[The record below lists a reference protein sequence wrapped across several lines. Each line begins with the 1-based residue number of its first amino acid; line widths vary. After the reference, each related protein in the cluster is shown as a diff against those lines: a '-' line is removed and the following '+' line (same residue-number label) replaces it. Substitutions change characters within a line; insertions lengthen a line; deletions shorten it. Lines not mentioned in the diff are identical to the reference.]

1 MPKPADLNRCLAAL
15 DQDHT
20 IIAVIEMSQSSWLVA
35 GVVPGIARQ
44 PLKKLAPDQ
53 DALLKLFHRWREE
66 AGQAGREITRIAVA
80 FEAGRDGFW
89 LARWLRAHGIEA
101 HVIHPTSIAVSREH
115 RRAKTDRLD
124 TALLKRVFLGWLR
137 GEPDHCHMAAIPTL
151 ADEDARRPTREREC
165 LVGERTRNVNRIKAA
180 LARLGVR
187 GFKPTLRN
195 ALQRLDALR
204 TPEGTGLPPNTRA
217 ELHRDMARL
226 RVVTEQIQ
234 QIEAARGERLEQ
246 ACAEGP
252 NAMVRLLAQVVGV
265 GLETADMLVH
275 EVLSRNLRDR
285 RAVARYAGLHRF
297 AGRERPP
304 AMGER
309 ARQGG
314 QRPRA
319 PGDDPAG
326 LALSAAS
333 KGECAG
339 SVVSGAHGRG
349 PGQHAQDP
357 DRGAGEK
364 AAHCAVAHGDHRRG
378 SARRCAASGR
388 LRSLPEGDYPD
399 SIRAAFTRESGA
411 R

>member
-1 MPKPADLNRCLAAL
+1 MPKPADLNRCLAPL

-35 GVVPGIARQ
+35 GVVPGIARH

-53 DALLKLFHRWREE
+53 DALLKLLHRWRAE
-66 AGQAGREITRIAVA
+66 AGQAGREISRIAVA

-137 GEPDHCHMAAIPTL
+137 GEPEHCHMAAIPTL
-151 ADEDARRPTREREC
+151 EDEDARRPTREREC
-165 LVGERTRNVNRIKAA
+165 LVGERTRIVNRIKAA

-187 GFKPTLRN
+187 GFKPTVRN

-226 RVVTEQIQ
+226 QFVTEQIQ

-246 ACAEGP
+246 QASADGP

-265 GLETADMLVH
+265 GIETADMLVH
-275 EVLSRNLRDR
+275 EILSRNLRDR
-285 RAVARYAGLHRF
+285 RAVARYAGLTGSPDESGNRRREKGLAKAGNARVRRGMIQLAWRF
-297 AGRERPP
+297 LLHQKESAL
-304 AMGER
+304 AQWYR
-309 ARQGG
+309 ARTADARGSTRKTLIVALARKLLIALWRMVTTG
-314 QRPRA
+314 EA
-319 PGDDPAG
+319 PHGVVLRPAG
-326 LALSAAS
+326 
-333 KGECAG
+333 
-339 SVVSGAHGRG
+339 
-349 PGQHAQDP
+349 
-357 DRGAGEK
+357 
-364 AAHCAVAHGDHRRG
+364 
-378 SARRCAASGR
+378 
-388 LRSLPEGDYPD
+388 
-399 SIRAAFTRESGA
+399 
-411 R
+411 